1 MAGTFAYLDD
11 ALGSETVTLT
21 GADAALFT
29 VVGNEIR
36 WASGVTPDGN
46 IKPSYQFSV
55 TVDDPTLGAGPE
67 LSQLVT
73 INVSGGNAAPT
84 NLVATPTPAA
94 VTENA
99 AIAAGAVAATFSYAD
114 DALGT
119 ETVTLTGADAA
130 LFTVVGNQIRWASGV
145 TPNFEAKASYS
156 LLSLSTIRPL
166 EPRRTC
172 RRPSPLPSPMSMK
185 RRPL

>member
-1 MAGTFAYLDD
+1 MPSGTAIAAGTVAGTFAYLDD

-55 TVDDPTLGAGPE
+55 TVDDLTLGAGPE

-84 NLVATPTPAA
+84 NLVATATPAA
-94 VTENA
+94 V
-99 AIAAGAVAATFSYAD
+99 
-114 DALGT
+114 
-119 ETVTLTGADAA
+119 
-130 LFTVVGNQIRWASGV
+130 
-145 TPNFEAKASYS
+145 
-156 LLSLSTIRPL
+156 
-166 EPRRTC
+166 
-172 RRPSPLPSPMSMK
+172 
-185 RRPL
+185 